1 MSERTQIFRKVALE
15 RLSSPEQLDRL
26 VHVITPR
33 AWLVWLSLGAIVFAA
48 MLWSIFGSV
57 STVVSGRAILLQKG
71 GLAEVSSTAQGRV
84 LDLNVDVG
92 TRVAKGQRVARIAQP
107 ELVERQRQA
116 IERLAELERQESRL
130 QLLLQQSSQLND
142 ATLAQSRAT
151 LGLQIKA
158 ADERMRILEERISSQ
173 RTLLDQGLITR
184 QTLLRSESDLTALRL
199 ETENLRGQV
208 QQLSLKRLEA
218 RRLAEAE
225 LTQLQAQTAEAR
237 RVVDGLAESERLTT
251 LVESP
256 FAGRIV
262 EIRVA
267 PGALVTPGTPLITI
281 EPDGDP
287 GQGLEAAIYLAASEG
302 KQVSVG
308 MLVQISPATVR
319 REEYGYLIGEVTF
332 VSDYPATVQSMRATL
347 QNEELVKDLSGSA
360 SPIEVRARLQRSNNA
375 SGYRWSSPQG
385 PPVKVTAGTP
395 AHAAVVVRQQ
405 APISFVIPA
414 LRQVLGG
421 S

>member
-1 MSERTQIFRKVALE
+1 MSERTQIYRKVALE

-33 AWLVWLSLGAIVFAA
+33 AWLVWISLGTIVIAA

-57 STVVSGRAILLQKG
+57 STVISGRAILLQKG

-92 TRVAKGQRVARIAQP
+92 TRVAKGQRIARIAQP

-116 IERLAELERQESRL
+116 IDRLAELQRQESRL
-130 QLLLQQSSQLND
+130 KSLLQQSGQLND
-142 ATLAQSRAT
+142 ASLAQSRAT
-151 LGLQIKA
+151 LGMQIRA
-158 ADERMRILEERISSQ
+158 ADERMRILKERIASQ
-173 RTLLDQGLITR
+173 RTLLEQGLITR
-184 QTLLRSESDLTALRL
+184 QTLLTSESDLTALRL

-225 LTQLQAQTAEAR
+225 LTQLQAQATEAR
-237 RVVDGLAESERLTT
+237 RVVEGLAESERLTA

-267 PGALVTPGTPLITI
+267 PGTLVTPGTPLITV
-281 EPDGDP
+281 EPDGER
-287 GQGLEAAIYLAASEG
+287 GQDLEAAIYLAASEG

-308 MLVQISPATVR
+308 MFVQIAPTTVR

-360 SPIEVRARLQRSNNA
+360 SPIEVRAKLLRSDNA
-375 SGYRWSSPQG
+375 NGYRWSSPKG
-385 PPVKVTAGTP
+385 PPIKVTAGTP